1 LIQSFAPGEVSP
13 EQAHEIGKKLAAE
26 VLKGEYAFVMAT
38 HVDRGHVHNHF
49 VWCAAN
55 VMTHK
60 KYRSNKNTYHE
71 IRNISDKL
79 CKENELSVI
88 VPQAKTYGKS
98 YDNYYPDQ
106 TSGSWRKKLQATIDS
121 LIYEANDF
129 EDLLK
134 LMEAQG
140 YKIKRGKHISFCASG
155 QERFT
160 RTKSIGEDY
169 TEEAIRRR
177 ILEKPERRTAEQ
189 PIPKTPPVIPP
200 LVPVKKPETIK
211 PKIDIAGN
219 PIYAERR
226 GLEQWARLQNL
237 KNTVAAFNLMM
248 SYGGMEAFNKVYADC
263 RTDVD
268 TITNGIQANNDRI
281 KGLGYLRTDIQTY
294 HRTKPVYTQYRDMK
308 KAKNNITFF
317 GKDKAEE
324 FRNSNES
331 DIIAHENARNDLK
344 GYKMLP
350 KVETINAEIT
360 KIKSANVTNNKS
372 LAIKK
377 AELKQ
382 FGIVHDYL
390 HYLRREHEPPPPQ
403 REPKQQKRSNDISL

>member
-1 LIQSFAPGEVSP
+1 
-13 EQAHEIGKKLAAE
+13 
-26 VLKGEYAFVMAT
+26 
-38 HVDRGHVHNHF
+38 
-49 VWCAAN
+49 
-55 VMTHK
+55 
-60 KYRSNKNTYHE
+60 
-71 IRNISDKL
+71 
-79 CKENELSVI
+79 
-88 VPQAKTYGKS
+88 
-98 YDNYYPDQ
+98 
-106 TSGSWRKKLQATIDS
+106 
-121 LIYEANDF
+121 
-129 EDLLK
+129 
-134 LMEAQG
+134 
-140 YKIKRGKHISFCASG
+140 
-155 QERFT
+155 
-160 RTKSIGEDY
+160 
-169 TEEAIRRR
+169 
-177 ILEKPERRTAEQ
+177 
-189 PIPKTPPVIPP
+189 
-200 LVPVKKPETIK
+200 
-211 PKIDIAGN
+211 
-219 PIYAERR
+219 
-226 GLEQWARLQNL
+226 
-237 KNTVAAFNLMM
+237 MM

-344 GYKMLP
+344 GYKTLP